1 MKKEV
6 IIKAIKKNKCQII
19 LDMGNESVNFVYQDE
34 KGSEQNE
41 KYNIVFPDIE
51 TIKQAI
57 QYAVDYCIENNKINH
72 YLKEIGVLKGIIK
85 YYTNI
90 PDDYFADDE
99 IDIIINKGI
108 VSYTDSNID
117 SNSNVALRRYYEAV
131 ITEIEN
137 VTVQNNN
144 NLFGGFSVENE
155 ETKDLLFNVLESAFG
170 NSFDNSL
177 SSLT

>member
-6 IIKAIKKNKCQII
+6 ITKAIKGNKCKII

-57 QYAVDYCIENNKINH
+57 QYAVNYCIENNKVNH
-72 YLKEIGVLKGIIK
+72 YLKEIGILKGIIK
-85 YYTNI
+85 YYTGI
-90 PDDYFADDE
+90 PDDYFTDDE

-108 VSYTDSNID
+108 VSYANSDID

-137 VTVQNNN
+137 ITAQNNN
-144 NLFGGFSVENE
+144 SLFGGFSVENE
-155 ETKDLLFNVLESAFG
+155 ETNQLFTGLIGSIMDKYIE
-170 NSFDNSL
+170 
-177 SSLT
+177 

>member
-34 KGSEQNE
+34 EGSEQNE

-57 QYAVDYCIENNKINH
+57 QYAVNYCIENNKVNH
-72 YLKEIGVLKGIIK
+72 YLKEIGILKGIIK
-85 YYTNI
+85 YYTGI
-90 PDDYFADDE
+90 PDDYFTDDE

-108 VSYTDSNID
+108 VSYANSDID

-137 VTVQNNN
+137 ITAQNNN
-144 NLFGGFSVENE
+144 SLFGGFSVENE
-155 ETKDLLFNVLESAFG
+155 ETNQLFTGLIGSIMDKYIE
-170 NSFDNSL
+170 
-177 SSLT
+177 

>member
-57 QYAVDYCIENNKINH
+57 QYAVNYCIENNKVNH
-72 YLKEIGVLKGIIK
+72 YLKEIGILKGIIK
-85 YYTNI
+85 YYTGI
-90 PDDYFADDE
+90 PEDYFTDDE

-108 VSYTDSNID
+108 VSYIDSNID

-131 ITEIEN
+131 ISEIEN
-137 VTVQNNN
+137 ITAQNNN
-144 NLFGGFSVENE
+144 SLFGGFSVENE
-155 ETKDLLFNVLESAFG
+155 ETNQLFTGLIGSIMDKYIE
-170 NSFDNSL
+170 
-177 SSLT
+177 

>member
-57 QYAVDYCIENNKINH
+57 QYAIDYCIENNKVNL
-72 YLKEIGVLKGIIK
+72 YLKDIGALKGIIK
-85 YYTNI
+85 YYTDI
-90 PDDYFADDE
+90 PDDYFTDDE
-99 IDIIINKGI
+99 LDIIINKGI
-108 VSYTDSNID
+108 VSYANSDID
-117 SNSNVALRRYYEAV
+117 SNGNVALRRYYEAV
-131 ITEIEN
+131 INEIEN
-137 VTVQNNN
+137 VTAQNNN
-144 NLFGGFSVENE
+144 SLFGGFSIENE

-177 SSLT
+177 SGLT

>member
-57 QYAVDYCIENNKINH
+57 QYAVNYCIENNKVNH
-72 YLKEIGVLKGIIK
+72 YLKEIGILKGIIK
-85 YYTNI
+85 YYTGI
-90 PDDYFADDE
+90 SDDYFTDDE

-108 VSYTDSNID
+108 VSYANSDID

-137 VTVQNNN
+137 ITAQNNN
-144 NLFGGFSVENE
+144 SLFGGFSVENE
-155 ETKDLLFNVLESAFG
+155 ETNQLFTGLIGSIMDKYIE
-170 NSFDNSL
+170 
-177 SSLT
+177 

>member
-57 QYAVDYCIENNKINH
+57 QYAVDYCIENNKVNH
-72 YLKEIGVLKGIIK
+72 YLKEIGILKGIIK
-85 YYTNI
+85 YYTGI
-90 PDDYFADDE
+90 PEDYFTDDE

-108 VSYTDSNID
+108 VSYANSDID

-137 VTVQNNN
+137 ITAQNNN
-144 NLFGGFSVENE
+144 SLFGGFSVENE
-155 ETKDLLFNVLESAFG
+155 ETNQLFTGLIGSIMDKYIE
-170 NSFDNSL
+170 
-177 SSLT
+177 

>member
-57 QYAVDYCIENNKINH
+57 QYAVDYCIENNKVNH
-72 YLKEIGVLKGIIK
+72 YLKEIGMLKGIIK
-85 YYTNI
+85 YYTGI
-90 PDDYFADDE
+90 PDDYFTDDE

-108 VSYTDSNID
+108 VSYANSDID

-131 ITEIEN
+131 ISEIEN
-137 VTVQNNN
+137 ITAQNNN
-144 NLFGGFSVENE
+144 SLFGGFSVENE
-155 ETKDLLFNVLESAFG
+155 ETNQLFTGLIGSIMDKYIE
-170 NSFDNSL
+170 
-177 SSLT
+177 